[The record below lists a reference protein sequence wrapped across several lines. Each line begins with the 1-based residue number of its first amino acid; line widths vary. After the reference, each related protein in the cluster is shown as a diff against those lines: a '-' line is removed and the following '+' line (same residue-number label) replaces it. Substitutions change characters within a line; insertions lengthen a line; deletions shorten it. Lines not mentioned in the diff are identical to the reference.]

1 MDANKVPGV
10 LRVIVGSDSVG
21 TQQDTGKAMTLP
33 RSGVTVRWGDGN
45 GNTCKARAS
54 TLTDVAIPLETH
66 LIARADDRSTRSRV
80 FRRIVQGLAPSP

>member
-1 MDANKVPGV
+1 MDANKIPGV

-54 TLTDVAIPLETH
+54 TGCVVSA
-66 LIARADDRSTRSRV
+66 
-80 FRRIVQGLAPSP
+80 